1 MGIIT
6 DGFGKLFNVLWSV
19 VEWLFA
25 GLIEIIQPIFDLL
38 ITMLTFTFQLTWALY
53 YLLYMIGVLAVK
65 LFFIMFEA
73 GKILMS
79 LIVGFWNTLGS
90 LFYSP
95 ASSGGHG
102 YSEVIGRLFQKLEV
116 LQLDS
121 IAYILSFSLWF
132 ITAVAAMKLISSIR
146 VGGS

>member
-79 LIVGFWNTLGS
+79 LIVGFGNTLGS

-95 ASSGGHG
+95 SSSGGHG

>member
-19 VEWLFA
+19 VEWLFS
-25 GLIEIIQPIFDLL
+25 GIVELFQSVFDVL

-53 YLLYMIGVLAVK
+53 YFLYMIGVLAVK
-65 LFFIMFEA
+65 LFFVMFEA
-73 GKILMS
+73 GKILM
-79 LIVGFWNTLGS
+79 LLVVGFGNTLSS

-95 ASSGGHG
+95 SSSGGHG
-102 YSEVIGRLFQKLEV
+102 YSETISRLFNSLEV
-116 LQLDS
+116 LQLNS
-121 IAYILSFSLWF
+121 IAYILAFCLWF
-132 ITAVAAMKLISSIR
+132 ITAVSAMKLISSIR

>member
-79 LIVGFWNTLGS
+79 LIVGFGNTLGS

-95 ASSGGHG
+95 SSSGGHG

-132 ITAVAAMKLISSIR
+132 ITAVSAMKLISSIR